1 MRGITRWFTY
11 RLLAGIQLPKKGVRN
26 MTKEVFNQAKVKDL
40 IASPK
45 VQEAMKE
52 MISVP
57 KNIIVK
63 QVRNPFI
70 NQETNETT
78 QKIHAVAGTSLM
90 DMVELDLTLVGGQ
103 TIDAVEAINKTYQI
117 ESFNLPLGA
126 NMYKIRRKKQVKVPM

>member
-1 MRGITRWFTY
+1 
-11 RLLAGIQLPKKGVRN
+11 
-26 MTKEVFNQAKVKDL
+26 MTKEKYNAVKVKDL

-45 VQEAMKE
+45 VQDAIKE
-52 MISVP
+52 RISVP
-57 KNIIVK
+57 QNIIVK
-63 QVRNPFI
+63 QVRNPFT

-117 ESFNLPLGA
+117 ESFNVSLDA
-126 NMYKIRRKKQVKVPM
+126 NMRGGTFNGYSPTGLKILVTKLTELKIEGK

>member
-1 MRGITRWFTY
+1 
-11 RLLAGIQLPKKGVRN
+11 
-26 MTKEVFNQAKVKDL
+26 MTKEIFNQTRVKDL

-45 VQEAMKE
+45 VQEAIKE
-52 MISVP
+52 QISVP

-63 QVRNPFI
+63 QVRNPFT

-117 ESFNLPLGA
+117 ESFNVALDA
-126 NMYKIRRKKQVKVPM
+126 NMRGGTFNGYSPTGLKLLVTKLTETKVDGK